1 MKKLLIAFSMLI
13 LTTLN
18 SYAPILN
25 IEYIENMEKLTKV
38 VTISKE
44 LDINKIGISN
54 IPLNPFIIFDN
65 EEDFRLS
72 SKYGYRMHPIL
83 KAVLLHKGID
93 VIVEKNEPILAS
105 GSGQVIK
112 TGYSK
117 FGYGNHVIIKHN
129 DEYSTLYAHLN
140 DINVEEGNYVHYGDI
155 VGLGG
160 QTGLVWG
167 KSCHLHFELR
177 KNNTAIDPL
186 KFIGAKTGKEFA
198 NKMYQLKEIND
209 YLFGVS

>member
-25 IEYIENMEKLTKV
+25 NEYIENMEKLTKV

-140 DINVEEGNYVHYGDI
+140 DINVKEGDYVHYGDV

-186 KFIGAKTGKEFA
+186 KFIGAKTGEEFA
-198 NKMYQLKEIND
+198 YKMYQLKETND